1 MANALYKK
9 GKNQFLASNLQWTS
23 TCSFGV
29 VLVASPYSV
38 DLVADDAL
46 ADITAANRVASEVLA
61 NLSTSDGA
69 ADADDVTFSSVS
81 GSNVFYIVGFNNT
94 GTDATASLIFY
105 IDTATG
111 LTLTPNGGD
120 INLTFDS
127 GSIGI
132 FEI

>member
-9 GKNQFLASNLQWTS
+9 GKNQFLSSDLQWSS

-29 VLVASPYSV
+29 VLVASPYTV

-46 ADITAANRVASEVLA
+46 ADITAANRVASTTLA
-61 NLSTSDGA
+61 NLSSSDGA
-69 ADADDVTFSSVS
+69 ADADNVTLSSVS
-81 GSNVFYIVGFNNT
+81 GSVVFYVVGFNNT
-94 GTDATASLIFY
+94 GNDSTASLVFY

-111 LTLTPNGGD
+111 LPLTPNGGD
-120 INLTFDS
+120 ITITWDS

>member
-9 GKNQFLASNLQWTS
+9 GKNQFLASALQWTS

-29 VLVASPYSV
+29 VLCASEYTV
-38 DLVADDAL
+38 DLVAHDAL
-46 ADITAANRVASEVLA
+46 EDITAAYRVASNVLA
-61 NLSTSDGA
+61 TLSSSDGA

-81 GSNVFYIVGFNNT
+81 GSNVYYVIGFNNT
-94 GTDATASLIFY
+94 GTDSTASLVFY

-111 LTLTPNGGD
+111 LPLTPNSGD
-120 INLTFDS
+120 VNLVFDS